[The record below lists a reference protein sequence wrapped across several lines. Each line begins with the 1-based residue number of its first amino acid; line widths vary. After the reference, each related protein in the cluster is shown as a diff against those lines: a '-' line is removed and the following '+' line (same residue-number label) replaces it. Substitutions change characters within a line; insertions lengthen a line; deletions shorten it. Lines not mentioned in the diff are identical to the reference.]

1 MIGKGGGR
9 MKRLRILS
17 VIAVVVSLIFI
28 AVIAIDL
35 IVFKNQFS
43 IATLL
48 PLVFLVLSVVFWRM
62 TKKER

>member
-1 MIGKGGGR
+1 